1 MLDFTFFLWKYSA
14 MVQNNMQAT
23 FIQIRPVSPMAQ
35 VWHNCLQV
43 NWLQVTLN
51 PISLTSVQNS
61 KLTPQYSTEWVR
73 HVAKSPFVLGCARF
87 IE

>member
-23 FIQIRPVSPMAQ
+23 FIQIRPMPPMAQ

-43 NWLQVTLN
+43 NRLQVTGYFKSHL
-51 PISLTSVQNS
+51 IDLC
-61 KLTPQYSTEWVR
+61 
-73 HVAKSPFVLGCARF
+73 AKF
-87 IE
+87 